1 MCACAPNLFI
11 CAKLRN
17 VALLH
22 VGVNSIILY
31 KLHPF
36 IFQFFITTAPAP
48 HLDNIHVVFGQ
59 VVAGKEIVRE
69 IEELGTDKK
78 DRPMQD
84 ARIVNCGELM
94 LKKKKSRYTKP
105 SI

>member
-1 MCACAPNLFI
+1 M
-11 CAKLRN
+11 
-17 VALLH
+17 LLYFRP
-22 VGVNSIILY
+22 GLIQKYFTSY
-31 KLHPF
+31 DTF

-84 ARIVNCGELM
+84 ARIINCGELM

-105 SI
+105 SM